1 MTTEVNVVE
10 QLRRLHEE
18 YVEKV
23 NMAVGEDRDDLVEV
37 LVREY
42 PEAARRVMQDA
53 TAGV

>member
-1 MTTEVNVVE
+1 MTTDTIVVE
-10 QLRRLHEE
+10 RLRRLHDE

-23 NMAVGEDRDDLVEV
+23 NMAVHEDRDDLVDV

-42 PEAARRVMQDA
+42 PEAARRVTEGA